1 MRTAIFGGTF
11 DPIHSAHLV
20 VAREAAE
27 AFALD
32 RVLFIPAANPP
43 HKEAGAPYE
52 DRFRMVELAC
62 AVDPR
67 FHPSRLEEGR
77 EKSYSILTIE
87 RLLAPGETLL
97 IIIGADAFAE
107 IRSWRRWEDVVRSV
121 EFIVVT
127 RPGHAYDSPPGARV
141 CRLETVA
148 LPVSSSEIRQELS
161 GGRTP
166 SDLPPAV
173 AAYIQSRGLYRS
185 PQL

>member
-20 VAREAAE
+20 VAHEAAE

-52 DRFRMVELAC
+52 DRFNMVELAC
-62 AVDPR
+62 AADPR
-67 FHPSRLEEGR
+67 FLPSPLEAGR
-77 EKSYSILTIE
+77 EKSYSIHTIE
-87 RLLAPGETLL
+87 RLLTPGETLFF
-97 IIIGADAFAE
+97 IIGADAFAD
-107 IRSWRRWEDVVRSV
+107 IRSWRRWEDVVQNV

-127 RPGHAYDSPPGARV
+127 RPGHVYDSPPGARV
-141 CRLETVA
+141 WRLETIA

-161 GGRTP
+161 QGRTP

-173 AAYIQSRGLYRS
+173 AEYIHARGLYRS
-185 PQL
+185 PLV